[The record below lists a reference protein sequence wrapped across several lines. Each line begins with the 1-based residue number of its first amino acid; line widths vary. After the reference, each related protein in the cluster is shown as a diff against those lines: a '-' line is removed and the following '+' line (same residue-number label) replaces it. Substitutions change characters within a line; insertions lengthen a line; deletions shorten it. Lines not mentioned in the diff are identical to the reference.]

1 MSNEVLSQEQ
11 IEQMLVDAGQIE
23 ETNQDADADMFS
35 VDKYLTDN
43 EQDLLGEIGN
53 ICMGTSAT
61 TMSTLLGRKVD
72 ITTPTLSIHTV
83 ETLSKEYP
91 APLVISEIKYTKGL
105 EGDNLLILNEYD
117 VALITSVMLG
127 EEDTEIDPDNI
138 ELTEIH
144 MSAIGEIMNQMVGSS
159 ATALADILHKM
170 VDIST
175 PITRRLT
182 IKDENLSES
191 FAERSGP
198 FVKISFSMEIE
209 NLLVSEIMQVL
220 SVDFAKQMANTVWQ
234 QMQIDAG
241 ISDAQPVPETQA
253 APPTPE
259 PVQSAATAPPQA
271 PAMAAPAAP
280 SAPQTPQFSTQTATY
295 PQAPAIP
302 NVIHEEQNVRVQQP
316 QFPSFNGVTGNMPIP
331 SLENIE
337 MILDVPMNVTV
348 ELGRTKKKI
357 KDILEFNVGSVVV
370 LDRPAGEMVDILVN
384 GKCIGKG
391 EVVVIDDNYGIRV
404 TEINMPN
411 AQELL

>member
-23 ETNQDADADMFS
+23 ESDQDAEMFS
-35 VDKYLTDN
+35 VDSYLTAD

-72 ITTPTLSIHTV
+72 ITTPRLSIHTV

-91 APLVISEIKYTKGL
+91 APLVISEIKYTEGL

-127 EEDTEIDPDNI
+127 EEEDKIDPDNI

-144 MSAIGEIMNQMVGSS
+144 MSAIGEVMNQMVGSS
-159 ATALADILHKM
+159 ATALADILHKL

-175 PITRRLT
+175 PKTRRLT

-191 FAERSGP
+191 FAKRSGP
-198 FVKISFSMEIE
+198 FVKISFNMEIE

-220 SVDFAKQMANTVWQ
+220 SVDFAKQMADSVWK

-241 ISDAQPVPETQA
+241 ISDAQSAPEVQAASSGSAEPAQSAQA
-253 APPTPE
+253 AP
-259 PVQSAATAPPQA
+259 QASAAPQA
-271 PAMAAPAAP
+271 PAMAAEV
-280 SAPQTPQFSTQTATY
+280 PQTPQFSPQAAYT
-295 PQAPAIP
+295 QAPAIP

-316 QFPSFNGVTGNMPIP
+316 QFPSFNGMTGTMPIP